1 MSKRTMEDRR
11 LAEEFAEEL
20 LKTVD
25 YDQADH
31 PCLRRVLTE
40 AVLFESPSP
49 TVNIGLLKTGPLY
62 KLSIRGYQYFVDTKV
77 WNQTFLGL
85 ERQIEMLP
93 VVNSFVSFAEKAM
106 VLEVKAAQFHHA
118 APATRMPP
126 LRGGRRRR
134 VVEEYEDS
142 FE

>member
-49 TVNIGLLKTGPLY
+49 TVSIGMLKTGTLY

-93 VVNSFVSFAEKAM
+93 VVNSFVTFAEKAM

-118 APATRMPP
+118 GPPTRMPP